1 MISAQ
6 DFLKQH
12 PISDGMEERYTKPD
26 SSAVGDAGQ
35 SACCGVKYAGH
46 ASRVRHATDNEDFD
60 PRNFDACREAAFR
73 LLDASARSTQTLRRR
88 LLDKGYEDRTVDDVI
103 ERLIELGLLDDEAYA
118 RSVVRYCVNRMMG
131 SRGTAMELRRKGVA
145 DSIARRVVSE
155 VAAQGAFEEAAWEL
169 GRVTARKTRGLD
181 RQVRLRRFWS
191 AGGRKGHDADT
202 LRRVAHELLDD

>member
-26 SSAVGDAGQ
+26 SSAVGDVGQ
-35 SACCGVKYAGH
+35 SACRGVKYAGH

-118 RSVVRYCVNRMMG
+118 RSVVRYCVKRLRG
-131 SRGTAMELRRKGVA
+131 SLDGLRPG
-145 DSIARRVVSE
+145 RRVDWTGRFACGGSGLREGAKAMTPTRCGVS
-155 VAAQGAFEEAAWEL
+155 
-169 GRVTARKTRGLD
+169 RM
-181 RQVRLRRFWS
+181 S
-191 AGGRKGHDADT
+191 C
-202 LRRVAHELLDD
+202 